1 MADQQALDERHAPDG
16 EAPPRGAPPKSQP
29 GARAKAGRNGDDNPG
44 ASRRS
49 WTIRIVFAV
58 VVIAALIGIA
68 IYYEATKNQVSTDD
82 AFTDGRVVTIAP
94 RVSGNV
100 VELDINDN
108 QVVHKGD
115 ILLRI
120 DPRDYQAARD
130 QAAGQLEVAEAQLDN
145 ARAALA
151 KARITFPAQLAA
163 ARGNLAAAQG
173 QLFKAETDFK
183 RQHAIARG
191 ATTQEQV
198 DASTAALQ
206 QAQGMVAQAQAQVQE
221 AEPIPENIAEAESA
235 TRQLDGTVAQA
246 RAQLAQA
253 ELNLSYTIIRAPQDG
268 TVTKR
273 NVEVGDY
280 AQPGSA
286 VLSLVTPDVW
296 VTANFK
302 ENQLDRMRPGQKVT
316 IALDAYADIT
326 LHGHVDS
333 VQLGS
338 GSKFTAFPAE
348 NATGNFVKIVQ
359 RVPVK
364 IVIDSGLDPK
374 LQLPLGLSV
383 TPTVDVGSTPDENA
397 PNANNQGTK
406 N

>member
-1 MADQQALDERHAPDG
+1 VM
-16 EAPPRGAPPKSQP
+16 
-29 GARAKAGRNGDDNPG
+29 
-44 ASRRS
+44 
-49 WTIRIVFAV
+49 
-58 VVIAALIGIA
+58 
-68 IYYEATKNQVSTDD
+68 
-82 AFTDGRVVTIAP
+82 
-94 RVSGNV
+94 
-100 VELDINDN
+100 
-108 QVVHKGD
+108 
-115 ILLRI
+115 LRI

-130 QAAGQLEVAEAQLDN
+130 QAAGQLEVAQAQLDN

-183 RQHAIARG
+183 RQHAIARA

-221 AEPIPENIAEAESA
+221 AEPIPENIAQAESS
-235 TRQLDGTVAQA
+235 TRQLDGAVAQA

-253 ELNLSYTIIRAPQDG
+253 ELNLSYTVIRAPQD
-268 TVTKR
+268 
-273 NVEVGDY
+273 

-286 VLSLVTPDVW
+286 VLSLVTPQVW

-316 IALDAYADIT
+316 IDVDAYSDIT

-364 IVIDSGLDPK
+364 IIIDSGLDPK
-374 LQLPLGLSV
+374 FQIPLGLSV

-397 PNANNQGTK
+397 QGAK
-406 N
+406 H